1 MKLLRGIFLL
11 VALVGVAMLAGG
23 ILSIA
28 HKESGARARA
38 TVTGCHV
45 IAGKNATSECDG
57 SWVVGGSL
65 VGGGGHVVL
74 GSIDDA
80 NPSDIGKTIDVRVSG
95 DHAYTASL
103 RVPIILLILGLL
115 IALGSLVLVTTAGR
129 QPATAPIPTIE
140 PLAAPATAAEEN

>member
-1 MKLLRGIFLL
+1 
-11 VALVGVAMLAGG
+11 
-23 ILSIA
+23 
-28 HKESGARARA
+28 
-38 TVTGCHV
+38 
-45 IAGKNATSECDG
+45 
-57 SWVVGGSL
+57 VVGGSL